1 MRDARKGLMKR
12 KWLAWALPLLLLVL
26 GLSVTWLQVSMMQ
39 EREKEVVREE
49 FEIRTGELVAGLER
63 RMVNHAQVLLGV
75 AGVFNAE
82 EHVTRTGFQRYYNS
96 LRLKEN
102 YPGIQGIGYV
112 ELFAAEKKERHIAEI
127 RAQGIAD
134 YDIRPAGER
143 DTYSSVVYV
152 EPFDWRNQRALGFD
166 MLLEPIRV
174 KAAMRARDE
183 GRVVISDKVVLVQE
197 TNQDVQAGAL
207 LFAPL
212 YQQRDYLPQALEDR
226 REALRGWVYIPLRIG
241 DFIDS
246 YLRQEYPELSKQI
259 ILQIYSGGEMNA
271 EELMYRSGGDDTAA
285 AQIPAI
291 IRRVKVPGGMWTV
304 SLTPLAAYGTGW
316 KIDERSSTV
325 VFAGVCLTLL
335 LSLMSHLLLKN
346 HMRVEAAL
354 QEATLAHEQMVEKE
368 EQIRY
373 MAHHDILT
381 GLPNRALFIE
391 RAELAFALASR
402 NQRSVAVLF
411 IDLDRFKPINDQYG
425 HDAGDVVLRTIGKR
439 LQSMLRAS
447 DTVCRQGGDEFVI
460 LLSEF
465 SERDKL
471 ENLAYK
477 LRTAIEEPC
486 DVEGNL
492 LTVSASIGI
501 ALYPEHGETV
511 ETVIQCADAAMYQA
525 KANTTKPVWFAS
537 T

>member
-1 MRDARKGLMKR
+1 MRDAREGLMKR
-12 KWLAWALPLLLLVL
+12 KWLAWVLPLILFVL
-26 GLSVTWLQVSMMQ
+26 GLSVTWLQVAMMQ

-49 FEIRTGELVAGLER
+49 FEIRAGELVAGLER
-63 RMVNHAQVLLGV
+63 RMLSHAQILWGV
-75 AGVFNAE
+75 AGVFDSSDF
-82 EHVTRTGFQRYYNS
+82 VTRSEFQRYYTS
-96 LRLKEN
+96 LHLGKN
-102 YPGIQGIGYV
+102 YPGVQGVGYV
-112 ELFAAEKKERHIAEI
+112 ELVAANQKERHIAEI
-127 RAQGIAD
+127 RAQGLAD
-134 YDIRPAGER
+134 YTIRPAGER
-143 DTYSSVVYV
+143 EIYSAVVYV
-152 EPFDWRNQRALGFD
+152 EPFNWRNQRALGFD

-197 TNQDVQAGAL
+197 TSQDVQAGVL

-212 YQQRDYLPQALEDR
+212 YQGGYVPQALEER
-226 REALRGWVYIPLRIG
+226 RAALRGWVYMPMRIG

-246 YLRQEYPELSKQI
+246 YLQQEYPELSKQI
-259 ILQIYSGGEMNA
+259 VLQVYSGDELSGET
-271 EELMYRSGGDDTAA
+271 LMYRSGEEDTVAT
-285 AQIPAI
+285 QTSAI
-291 IRRVKVPGGMWTV
+291 IRRAIVPGGSWTV

-316 KIDERSSTV
+316 KFDERSSTV
-325 VFAGVCLTLL
+325 VLAGLCLTVL
-335 LSLMSHLLLKN
+335 LSLMSRLVLKS
-346 HMRVEAAL
+346 HMRVEDAL
-354 QEATLAHEQMVEKE
+354 HEAMLAHEKMVEKE

-373 MAHHDILT
+373 MAHHDTLT

-391 RAELAFALASR
+391 RAEQVFALAFR
-402 NQRSVAVLF
+402 NQRSIAVLF

-439 LQSMLRAS
+439 LQFMLRAS

-465 SERDKL
+465 KERDDL

-477 LRTAIEEPC
+477 LRAAIEEPC
-486 DVEGNL
+486 EVEGNL
-492 LTVSASIGI
+492 LVVSASIGI

-511 ETVIQCADAAMYQA
+511 ETVIQRADAAMYQA
-525 KANTTKPVWFAS
+525 KANAAKSVCFAS